1 MLTFLAGRRGDQNCK
16 ESWSEVT
23 KQTRWL
29 VAFKNFSAPKTRGLL
44 LRIIDPQM
52 QGIVWIKSKARVMGA
67 GGRNIY
73 PCPSCIVYGS
83 MCRRCLRRRTATFRS
98 RAWATHA
105 WYRWGCNRF
114 DFYPEILWSGFKH
127 EDATNKRGV

>member
-1 MLTFLAGRRGDQNCK
+1 MCDQNCK
-16 ESWSEVT
+16 NPGLRLPNKHGDWWLSRIFQDPTGHESTVDVPT
-23 KQTRWL
+23 
-29 VAFKNFSAPKTRGLL
+29 KTRGLL

-52 QGIVWIKSKARVMGA
+52 QGIVWIKSKARVMGT

-83 MCRRCLRRRTATFRS
+83 MCRRCLRRRTGTFRS

-105 WYRWGCNRF
+105 WYRWGCDPVRLLPR
-114 DFYPEILWSGFKH
+114 DFVEWFQ
-127 EDATNKRGV
+127 T